1 MGVVL
6 IISIALIV
14 SIVITKICYRCEL
27 LNEFIGPILIIVCTV
42 TLICLISGIIL
53 NYAYIDAETASYNEQ
68 YKSLMY
74 QIENGMYNNVNEVGK
89 KQLMDQVTKWN
100 SDLVALKLQHNSFWI
115 NWFYPIDY
123 DQFEF
128 IPIEM
133 IE

>member
-1 MGVVL
+1 
-6 IISIALIV
+6 
-14 SIVITKICYRCEL
+14 
-27 LNEFIGPILIIVCTV
+27 
-42 TLICLISGIIL
+42 
-53 NYAYIDAETASYNEQ
+53 
-68 YKSLMY
+68 
-74 QIENGMYNNVNEVGK
+74 MYNNVNEVGK

>member
-74 QIENGMYNNVNEVGK
+74 QIENGHHRVAALRQLGYKFVNIF
-89 KQLMDQVTKWN
+89 
-100 SDLVALKLQHNSFWI
+100 LV
-115 NWFYPIDY
+115 P
-123 DQFEF
+123 
-128 IPIEM
+128 
-133 IE
+133 